1 MALGSLASL
10 TWRRDYCDARA
21 VALSWDCQSN
31 GYTVRELSVPKDRS
45 GKVKIGLLL
54 WLIVLAV
61 VGYYGIEFGGVY
73 WRRYK
78 LEEAV
83 KQRLGY
89 AGQLT
94 SEGIRQ
100 HLLDDI
106 ASMDL
111 PPAARNVKFV
121 ETRQPRALHV
131 SISYAETVNLLFTT
145 KKFPVSIEIRRSF

>member
-1 MALGSLASL
+1 MGLPEQWLH
-10 TWRRDYCDARA
+10 RER
-21 VALSWDCQSN
+21 
-31 GYTVRELSVPKDRS
+31 TVCTERS
-45 GKVKIGLLL
+45 IWQG
-54 WLIVLAV
+54 IVLAV

-106 ASMDL
+106 AGQLTSEGIRQHLLDDIASMDL

-121 ETRQPRALHV
+121 ETQQPRALHV